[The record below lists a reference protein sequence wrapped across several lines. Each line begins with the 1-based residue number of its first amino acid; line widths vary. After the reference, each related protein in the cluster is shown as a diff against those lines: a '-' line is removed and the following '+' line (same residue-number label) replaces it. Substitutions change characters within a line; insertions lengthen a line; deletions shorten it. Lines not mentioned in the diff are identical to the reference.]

1 MVSCA
6 GVVASVVSAVV
17 CVVVVSGA
25 VVVVTAVVAVV
36 VVSGDFSLT
45 VVVVTAALEELSDS
59 GEPEQAVMPVIS
71 IIPLSNAAIIRLFI
85 KILLP

>member
-1 MVSCA
+1 MVSGA

-25 VVVVTAVVAVV
+25 VVVSAVVCGAA
-36 VVSGDFSLT
+36 VVSGAVWLT
-45 VVVVTAALEELSDS
+45 VVVVSDAADEPSDT